1 MRPASTVASGDQI
14 PTGTCND
21 AAGSGG
27 KPWCPA
33 PTHRREARCR
43 RLRSCASEAGD
54 RRQPSRSTAPIE
66 PSPGDP
72 AVTVAWCT
80 SLLVATAPAR
90 CLPWI
95 SRWTAQEAGMGAV
108 GRRKGS
114 LLVLAMLVALV
125 GAGCGSDE
133 PADSGGQAGGA
144 TVSGLV
150 TDGTLTVA
158 TELPAPPFWI
168 GKDYDSVTG
177 GFEVEL
183 SREIAKRLNLGS
195 VKFVEMPFAGLVAGQ
210 QCPCDINFSQ
220 VTITEE
226 RARVVDFTEPYFD
239 ANQGVLVKQ
248 GTKVA
253 SLADAKNLK
262 WGAQINTTGAR
273 YIKDKI
279 QPATEAQIYN
289 TTVDAFTA
297 LSAGQIQAV
306 MLDTPIVLG
315 AVEEKQVP
323 NGEVVGQFK
332 TGEQYGAV
340 LNKGSENLEA
350 FNEVIRTLKSEG
362 FVDQLFKK
370 YFSEQA
376 AVPVIE

>member
-1 MRPASTVASGDQI
+1 V
-14 PTGTCND
+14 
-21 AAGSGG
+21 
-27 KPWCPA
+27 
-33 PTHRREARCR
+33 
-43 RLRSCASEAGD
+43 
-54 RRQPSRSTAPIE
+54 
-66 PSPGDP
+66 
-72 AVTVAWCT
+72 
-80 SLLVATAPAR
+80 
-90 CLPWI
+90 
-95 SRWTAQEAGMGAV
+95 GAV

-133 PADSGGQAGGA
+133 PADTGGQAGGTP

-150 TDGTLTVA
+150 TDGVLTVG

-168 GKDYDSVTG
+168 GKDYDSLTG

-183 SREIAKRLNLGS
+183 AQEIAKRLNLGS

-210 QCPCDINFSQ
+210 QCPCDIDFSQ

-239 ANQGVLVKQ
+239 ANQGILVKQ

-253 SLADAKNLK
+253 SLAEAKNIK
-262 WGAQINTTGAR
+262 WGAQINTTGFS

-279 QPATEAQIYN
+279 QPATEPKVYN

-315 AVEEKQVP
+315 AVEENQVP
-323 NGEVVGQFK
+323 GGEVVGQFK
-332 TGEQYGAV
+332 TGERYGAV
-340 LNKGSENLEA
+340 VNKGSENLDA

-376 AVPVIE
+376 AVPIIG